1 MPLYEY
7 SCPDCLTH
15 FEILRSFGQ
24 SDTAVACPE
33 CNGTKARKLI
43 SAFAAI
49 SKDSSGGS
57 RMVASS
63 SAGGGCAG
71 CSGGSCASCGH

>member
-7 SCPDCLTH
+7 YCDDCEARFELMRPMSQAGSTATCPRCQGSH
-15 FEILRSFGQ
+15 
-24 SDTAVACPE
+24 AH
-33 CNGTKARKLI
+33 KMI
-43 SAFAAI
+43 SAFAAV

-63 SAGGGCAG
+63 AAGGGCAG
-71 CSGGSCASCGH
+71 CAGGSCATCGH

>member
-7 SCPDCLTH
+7 ICPDCQAR
-15 FEILRSFGQ
+15 FEVLRSFGQ
-24 SDTAVACPE
+24 ADAVVACPR
-33 CNGTKARKLI
+33 CAGTQAHKQI

-71 CSGGSCASCGH
+71 CAGGNCSACGH